1 MIQKYIMIWE
11 YYIFKLH
18 GNIVLI
24 VHFFALRICV
34 IYMINAFLEGIAICI
49 ESGIFLLHLNPER
62 TKNHLKSWKNSLNWK
77 MPWFVQQKIKN
88 MTKCDIWYG
97 VFLGTL
103 REIRFLN
110 SETFKIQIS
119 NWKFHFLQK
128 NVNYAY
134 LERV

>member
-62 TKNHLKSWKNSLNWK
+62 TKNHLKIEKSTKLKNALICTAEN
-77 MPWFVQQKIKN
+77 QKH
-88 MTKCDIWYG
+88 DIFGMEY
-97 VFLGTL
+97 F
-103 REIRFLN
+103 
-110 SETFKIQIS
+110 
-119 NWKFHFLQK
+119 
-128 NVNYAY
+128 
-134 LERV
+134 